1 MPNCPFPLIPFV
13 PCVQCTVYFICCL
26 YIIYCLLVPS
36 SKDCPEG
43 RHSWS
48 YWESLWTEH
57 WPLST
62 TCMGCQRQPQGFPFE
77 HSLYKHLECLSLEP
91 DCLCPEFLN
100 PYPCCGCC
108 GCCGC
113 PFGRRD
119 CAWGQMCPPLNNM
132 HSICSG
138 RNCSYQC
145 RHCLCKLIGF
155 LFPMLPFLFRR
166 VGLKQCCSICMQH
179 WILSGAH
186 LFQMPDFLFL
196 VTRGRRM
203 NGEARLAVSLI
214 GTGC

>member
-1 MPNCPFPLIPFV
+1 
-13 PCVQCTVYFICCL
+13 
-26 YIIYCLLVPS
+26 
-36 SKDCPEG
+36 
-43 RHSWS
+43 
-48 YWESLWTEH
+48 
-57 WPLST
+57 
-62 TCMGCQRQPQGFPFE
+62 MGCQRQPQGFPFE

-145 RHCLCKLIGF
+145 RHCLCKLMGF

-196 VTRGRRM
+196 VTRGRRR